1 MTIKELL
8 SDTQYDGIVFFL
20 NEHGYTSP
28 LDLSSFDFDEL
39 FFVPGVSDEAVEKC
53 RDILTAHM
61 NLQEF
66 EEVPLPQEKELAVD
80 KKQTPQNNSEDSAV
94 DDDDLSAAILD
105 LTTHVS
111 AAIEAVESRERLEQ
125 FRAAF
130 IGTPTLNEQYDFD
143 LFSLLCDEIDALLPA
158 SNEDADDAKR
168 YSPEEY
174 ELLSAVSV
182 EDVFVDVPRGSAMIR
197 FCRENNITT
206 LADLVKI
213 NFSDIKAKGLGAD
226 SLRNCRKVYIA
237 KREAVLTG
245 ETSVPEP
252 EKTPQECFVESFG
265 KLKERDRDCLI
276 ARSQGLTLQATG
288 EHFGITRERVRQI
301 VAKAVRRLSRPCEAV
316 FSIVAAGR
324 LSINTPEIKTLF
336 SDQAQIDVI
345 SYVLENTSSVR
356 FFPFADKYVVAEAVP
371 EEWNE
376 KLLQIAKDIISDS
389 INYFD
394 NLELIDERL
403 SAEGF
408 SFIDSIDYMGYLLE
422 HGYKALGDYVVKKSQ
437 AYRNICLDVIRR
449 HFCDGIKLDSDENN
463 ADMALLRSIV
473 RREFGEAGLP
483 ESNRALTARVSPA
496 LILCGRG
503 KYISP
508 ENVIIDIP
516 LVGQIVDYIN
526 ESSETSL
533 YYSEIF
539 TAFSG
544 RLLAQTDIDNANY
557 LHGVLKMFYPD
568 EFNYERDLLVKKGME
583 RNPFENRLA
592 QLLKD
597 NHQAMSKAEI
607 QSKMLGVTDIR
618 IMNALV
624 RIPELIQWDYNEFN
638 HMDNL
643 SVCDEDI
650 KQLGVILQDL
660 TAQQSGYCSE
670 NRLFGGV
677 SAEMPEFIK
686 KNSIQ
691 NSHNL
696 FYIASYLFHSSYRF
710 SRPHIASDSFPNI
723 ELTNANIARF
733 FVRQSKTLSYPDL
746 VEMSQRAGWS
756 NGTFTLV
763 LNAVEKDFC
772 RISLNE
778 YILRSDFKLD
788 DDTLVKTKQVV
799 SDLLASSGYYGIF
812 GIYNYDSFPMAPYDW
827 NEFFL
832 QTVLEE
838 YGLGFRIL
846 EPNTKD
852 RRYKRGI
859 IVPDSCPCSSFEDFV
874 VEQLKADHI
883 RAIPE
888 DEFSSYLRRK
898 GLVLTT
904 TIPQELYDGDGVRLE
919 DGVFVYD

>member
-8 SDTQYDGIVFFL
+8 PETQYDGIVFFL

-28 LDLSSFDFDEL
+28 LDLSDFDYDEL
-39 FFVPGVSDEAVEKC
+39 YFVPGVSDQAVEKC
-53 RDILTAHM
+53 RDILTAYM
-61 NLQEF
+61 NLQKSGEDP
-66 EEVPLPQEKELAVD
+66 VPQEKELAVAENQ
-80 KKQTPQNNSEDSAV
+80 KSHNNSNRSIV
-94 DDDDLSAAILD
+94 DDDLSAAILD
-105 LTTHVS
+105 LTAHVS
-111 AAIEAVESRERLEQ
+111 AAIEAVESRERLDQ

-130 IGTPTLNEQYDFD
+130 IGTSTLNDQHDYE
-143 LFSLLCDEIDALLPA
+143 LFSMLCDEIDALLPA
-158 SNEDADDAKR
+158 SIEKADDTEQ

-182 EDVFVDVPRGSAMIR
+182 EDVFVGAPRGSAMIR
-197 FCRENNITT
+197 FCRENNIKT
-206 LADLVKI
+206 LADLGKI
-213 NFSDIKAKGLGAD
+213 NFSDIKAKGLGVD

-252 EKTPQECFVESFG
+252 EKTPQEWFVESFG

-376 KLLQIAKDIISDS
+376 KLLQIAKDIIGDS

-403 SAEGF
+403 SSEGL

-483 ESNRALTARVSPA
+483 DSNRALTARVSPA

-508 ENVIIDIP
+508 ENVVIDIP
-516 LVGQIVDYIN
+516 LVEQIVDYIS

-618 IMNALV
+618 IVNALV
-624 RIPELIQWDYNEFN
+624 RLPELIQWDYNEYN
-638 HMDNL
+638 HIDNL
-643 SVCDEDI
+643 HIGDGDTAAL
-650 KQLGVILQDL
+650 KLLLQDL
-660 TAQQSGYCSE
+660 TEKQSGYCSE
-670 NRLFGGV
+670 NGLFGAV
-677 SAEMPEFIK
+677 LKEMPEFIS
-686 KNSIQ
+686 KNAIH

-696 FYIASYLFHSSYRF
+696 FYVAGYLFGDTYRF
-710 SRPHIASDSFPNI
+710 SRPHIAAPSFPNI

-733 FVRQSKTLSYPDL
+733 FIGHAERLLYPDL
-746 VEMSQRAGWS
+746 VRMSQRAGWS

-763 LNAVEKDFC
+763 LNAVEQDYC

-778 YILRSDFKLD
+778 YVLRSDFRID
-788 DDTLVKTKQVV
+788 EETLSKIARVV
-799 SDLLASSGYYGIF
+799 SDLMSASGYYGIF
-812 GIYNYDSFPMAPYDW
+812 SIYNYDQFPPAPYEW
-827 NEFFL
+827 NEFLL
-832 QTVLEE
+832 QTVLEV
-838 YGLGFRIL
+838 YALGFTIL

-859 IVPDSCPCSSFEDFV
+859 IVPDSCSCRSFEELVID
-874 VEQLKADHI
+874 QMKADHI
-883 RAIPE
+883 HSVPE

-898 GLVLTT
+898 GLVLTSN
-904 TIPQELYDGDGVRLE
+904 IPQELFDGEGVRLE
-919 DGVFVYD
+919 KGAFVYE

>member
-1 MTIKELL
+1 MTIKKLL
-8 SDTQYDGIVFFL
+8 SETQYDGIVFFL

-28 LDLSSFDFDEL
+28 LDLSDFDYDEL
-39 FFVPGVSDEAVEKC
+39 CFVPGVSDQAVEKC
-53 RDILTAHM
+53 RDILTAYI
-61 NLQEF
+61 NLQRS
-66 EEVPLPQEKELAVD
+66 EEVSVPQEEKELDIVE
-80 KKQTPQNNSEDSAV
+80 KPQNKSVESVV
-94 DDDDLSAAILD
+94 DDGLSAAFSD
-105 LTTHVS
+105 LTALIA
-111 AAIEAVESRERLEQ
+111 AAIESVECRERL
-125 FRAAF
+125 
-130 IGTPTLNEQYDFD
+130 D
-143 LFSLLCDEIDALLPA
+143 LFREAFQEMPAFCERYDYELFSSLCDEIDALLPA
-158 SNEDADDAKR
+158 SDEEAGNAGR

-174 ELLSAVSV
+174 ELLAAVSV
-182 EDVFVDVPRGSAMIR
+182 EDVFAGIPRGNAMIR

-206 LADLVKI
+206 LADLGKI
-213 NFSDIKAKGLGAD
+213 NFSDIKAKGLGPD
-226 SLRNCRKVYIA
+226 SLKNCKKVYLA
-237 KREAVLTG
+237 KRDAVLAG
-245 ETSVPEP
+245 EMSVPEP
-252 EKTPQECFVESFG
+252 EKTPQEWFVESFSR
-265 KLKERDRDCLI
+265 LNDRDRECLV
-276 ARSQGLTLQATG
+276 ARAQGLTLQATG
-288 EHFGITRERVRQI
+288 ELFGITRERVRQI
-301 VAKAVRRLSRPCEAV
+301 AVKSVRKLSRPSAAV
-316 FSIVAAGR
+316 FRDLSSGRSNICTSDIRAA
-324 LSINTPEIKTLF
+324 F
-336 SDQAQIDVI
+336 SDQEQIDVI
-345 SYVLENTSSVR
+345 AYVLKNMNSFQYFSFSDR
-356 FFPFADKYVVAEAVP
+356 YVISKEVP
-371 EEWNE
+371 KDWNNRLY
-376 KLLQIAKDIISDS
+376 LLTQDIIGDS
-389 INYFD
+389 INYYE

-403 SAEGF
+403 CSEGL

-463 ADMALLRSIV
+463 ADMARLRSIV

-483 ESNRALTARVSPA
+483 DSNRALTARVSPA

-516 LVGQIVDYIN
+516 LVDQIVDYIN

-568 EFNYERDLLVKKGME
+568 EFDYERDLLVKKGME

-597 NHQAMSKAEI
+597 NHQALSKAEI

-650 KQLGVILQDL
+650 KALGIILQDL
-660 TAQQSGYCSE
+660 TEQQSGYCSE
-670 NRLFGGV
+670 NRLFGIV

-696 FYIASYLFHSSYRF
+696 FYIASYLFRSSYRF

-733 FVRQSKTLSYPDL
+733 FVRQSKTLFYPDL
-746 VEMSQRAGWS
+746 VEMSKRAGWS

-778 YILRSDFKLD
+778 YILRSDLKLD
-788 DDTLVKTKQVV
+788 DDTLDKTKQVV

-812 GIYNYDSFPMAPYDW
+812 GIYNYDSFPTGPYDW

-838 YGLGFRIL
+838 YGLGFKIL

-888 DEFSSYLRRK
+888 EDFSSYLRRK

-919 DGVFVYD
+919 NGVFVYD